1 MTTNKGIVWVTG
13 AKGFIGGE
21 IVERFERA
29 GYNVVGTDAEL
40 SVCEQERL
48 EAFAEEV
55 QPNIVVNCAG
65 IRREATTLG
74 TRVKAYETNALGA
87 RNVALAANSV
97 GALIVQVS
105 SDDVY
110 HSKLDEPVNEFD
122 SPQPNTPYGKS
133 KRAGEMMV
141 RNTTDDNLIIRS
153 SWIYHSTSGRMKA
166 VLDAAREGKTIEART
181 DQFAAPTSVM
191 LYADLMIRAV
201 EKGAKGTFHL
211 VSQGSTSRY
220 GFASKVLEY
229 AGYDPEKVL
238 IPAEDARTAENVVLE
253 SMMLSMAGVE
263 LPAWED
269 DLRSYMKEEGLLAE

>member
-40 SVCEQERL
+40 SVCEQDRL

-166 VLDAAREGKTIEART
+166 VLDAAREGKKIEART
-181 DQFAAPTSVM
+181 DQFAAPTSVS
-191 LYADLMIRAV
+191 LYVDLMIRAI
-201 EKGAKGTFHL
+201 EAGARGTYHM
-211 VSQGSTSRY
+211 VPRGCTSRY
-220 GFASKVLEY
+220 GFAAKVLEY
-229 AGYDPEKVL
+229 AGYDPDAVL
-238 IPAEDARTAENVVLE
+238 VPAEDARTAENIVLE
-253 SMMLSMAGVE
+253 SMMLEMKGIE
-263 LPAWED
+263 LPTWEE
-269 DLRSYMKEEGLLAE
+269 DLAAYMKEQGLLA